1 MVVRNSIAVATL
13 IAALIT
19 APIVGFAQS
28 QSDRTGTGGVT
39 HAAGQEQPSVAT
51 TALIAGGV
59 IAAAVG
65 IAVAV
70 SSSDDES
77 SVSVSTVTSTTTTR

>member
-1 MVVRNSIAVATL
+1 MVVRNSFAVATV
-13 IAALIT
+13 IAALAISPIT
-19 APIVGFAQS
+19 GFAQS
-28 QSDRTGTGGVT
+28 QTDRTGTGGVT
-39 HAAGQEQPSVAT
+39 HAAGQESSVAT

-59 IAAAVG
+59 IAAAIG

-70 SSSDDES
+70 SSSDDEN